1 MNNSKKCYL
10 GLIIAILSILN
21 IFRRSHQRYSTK
33 KLLLN
38 ISKYSQETL
47 VWESL
52 FYKVCNF
59 TKKTP
64 TLDVFSVNIG
74 KFLRAPILKNICE
87 QLFLH
92 LQFEKDNH
100 FFQFCLV
107 KAQRSYF
114 VYFCLVK
121 VQGSCFGRIV
131 DFI

>member
-21 IFRRSHQRYSTK
+21 IFRRSHQRHSTK

-64 TLDVFSVNIG
+64 TLDVFSVNIA

>member
-1 MNNSKKCYL
+1 M
-10 GLIIAILSILN
+10 
-21 IFRRSHQRYSTK
+21 
-33 KLLLN
+33 
-38 ISKYSQETL
+38 
-47 VWESL
+47 WESL

-64 TLDVFSVNIG
+64 TLDVFSVNIA
-74 KFLRAPILKNICE
+74 KFLRAPILKDICE